1 MQDITTWKNVS
12 KHHHHCRYTYAMDN
26 WVFHSDSLGSHYFE
40 WLKVGKCKVPMNEFS
55 HLTIKFE
62 TV

>member
-1 MQDITTWKNVS
+1 MREITTWKNVS
-12 KHHHHCRYTYAMDN
+12 KNACYTYAMDN

-40 WLKVGKCKVPMNEFS
+40 WLKVGKCKVHMNEFS